1 MNQPANRGVEAA
13 RSAAIAVLE
22 HNAFGPYAGLPRT
35 AGFGYPEPYTRD
47 LMISLP
53 GFLLT
58 GKPALREQM
67 RQTPEA

>member
-1 MNQPANRGVEAA
+1 MTQPLSAAVEAA
-13 RSAAIAVLE
+13 RRAAVTVLE
-22 HNAFGPYAGLPRT
+22 HNAFGPFAGLPRT

-58 GKPALREQM
+58 G
-67 RQTPEA
+67 

>member
-1 MNQPANRGVEAA
+1 MKVSVEAA
-13 RSAAIAVLE
+13 QRAAVEVLE
-22 HNAFGPYAGLPRT
+22 HNAFGPFAGLPRT

-58 GKPALREQM
+58 GRP
-67 RQTPEA
+67 